1 VILVIGLIF
10 TGSATIDSLYKS
22 QEKLIA
28 EIDRTREIE
37 LSSRW
42 LKTPGDVPTKI
53 KLEFLFTT
61 EDVFAVSNRI
71 DIKAKAFLIGPIEAE
86 KIVLLLDSV
95 NFNYT
100 AINLENYNAVFQS
113 AKENESVLELF
124 EKGRTKEGMIMY
136 SAEGNIVYPIAH
148 QVSIYP
154 IFIGKNGEF
163 GPFSVVENVITVN
176 PAYTKLQAE
185 ASIASIVQSEIQDR
199 TNRIIIGLTLVI
211 ISGIPFAIGTEFYLT
226 RKKQQHIESVKNKT
240 ENNDEEKHSDLFS
253 EKHEEKKDLE

>member
-1 VILVIGLIF
+1 MISKTTKILIILGTVILIIGLIF
-10 TGSATIDSLYKS
+10 TGSATTDSLYKS
-22 QEKLIA
+22 REKLIA

-37 LSSRW
+37 LFSKW
-42 LKTPGDVPTKI
+42 LKTPGNVPTQI

-71 DIKAKAFLIGPIEAE
+71 DIKARAFLIGPIEAE

-95 NFNYT
+95 NINYT
-100 AINLENYNAVFQS
+100 AINLENYDAVFQS

-124 EKGRTKEGMIMY
+124 EKGRTKDGVIMY

-163 GPFSVVENVITVN
+163 GPFSVVENAITVN

-211 ISGIPFAIGTEFYLT
+211 ISGIPFAIGTEFYLK
-226 RKKQQHIESVKNKT
+226 RQLAKT
-240 ENNDEEKHSDLFS
+240 
-253 EKHEEKKDLE
+253 